1 MTAPG
6 DTRKIGDPS
15 PRVVAVLGCGTIG
28 CSWAEAFLAA
38 GFDVRAWDPRP
49 DFELPL
55 LRSAEKLAGE
65 LAGKLAGT
73 LHVCST
79 PVSAVCEAQ
88 FVQESGP
95 ENLQLKAALFASIAD
110 KLAPTAV
117 VASSTSTIMP
127 SVLQQGC
134 AFAERLLVGHPFN
147 PPHILPLVEIVGG
160 TRTSET
166 SIELAMRFYR
176 DVGKHP
182 IRLRTERPGH
192 LANRLQ
198 AAIWREAVDAVA
210 SGQADVADVDAVI
223 TLALGPRWALTG
235 PFATFN
241 LGGGPGGLRHFLEHL
256 GPAFDALWDDA
267 RRPLL
272 TAALQESLIAQTSR
286 AQGERSIADIAAAR
300 DLALVDILRTAITF
314 SLSTPGPGRSG

>member
-1 MTAPG
+1 MPAGNVEG
-6 DTRKIGDPS
+6 DMQTGDLR

-28 CSWAEAFLAA
+28 ASWVEAFLVS
-38 GFDVRAWDPRP
+38 GFEVRAWDPRP
-49 DFELPL
+49 DFQLPPL
-55 LRSAEKLAGE
+55 PSATRHAR
-65 LAGKLAGT
+65 T
-73 LHVCST
+73 LHICRT
-79 PVSAVCEAQ
+79 PVDAVSRAQ

-95 ENLQLKAALFASIAD
+95 ESLALKVALYASIAAE
-110 KLAPTAV
+110 LAPTAV

-147 PPHILPLVEIVGG
+147 PPHILPLVEVVGG
-160 TRTSET
+160 AHTSEK
-166 SIELAMRFYR
+166 SIELAMGFYR

-198 AAIWREAVDAVA
+198 AALWREAVDAVA

-241 LGGGPGGLRHFLEHL
+241 LGGGAGGLRHFLDHL
-256 GPAFDALWDDA
+256 GPAFEALWDDA
-267 RRPLL
+267 RRPLV
-272 TAALQESLIAQTSR
+272 TPALKESLIEQTRR
-286 AQGERSIADIAAAR
+286 AQGERSVAEIAAAR
-300 DLALVDILRTAITF
+300 DRALMEILRTAMTF
-314 SLSTPGPGRSG
+314 SAADY

>member
-1 MTAPG
+1 MITQ
-6 DTRKIGDPS
+6 

-38 GFDVRAWDPRP
+38 GFEVRAWDPHPGYQRA
-49 DFELPL
+49 L
-55 LRSAEKLAGE
+55 LSSAARYGR
-65 LAGKLAGT
+65 T
-73 LHVCST
+73 LHVCNT
-79 PVSAVCEAQ
+79 AVSAISGAQ
-88 FVQESGP
+88 FVQESAP
-95 ENLQLKAALFASIAD
+95 ENLELKAALYASIAAA
-110 KLAPTAV
+110 LAPTAV
-117 VASSTSTIMP
+117 VASSASTIMP

-134 AFAERLLVGHPFN
+134 DFAERMLVGHPFN

-160 TRTSET
+160 TRTSEQ
-166 SIELAMRFYR
+166 SIELAMGFYR

-182 IRLRTERPGH
+182 IRLRTERAGH

-210 SGQADVADVDAVI
+210 SGQADVADVDAVL

-241 LGGGPGGLRHFLEHL
+241 LGGGAGGLRHFLQHL
-256 GPAFDALWDDA
+256 GPAFEALWDDA

-272 TAALQESLIAQTSR
+272 TAALQERLIAQTSR
-286 AQGERSIADIAAAR
+286 AQGVRSVAEIAAAR
-300 DLALVDILRTAITF
+300 DLVLEDILRTAMTF
-314 SLSTPGPGRSG
+314 STATPDPRLGPSD